1 MTTND
6 PYSTFAQRFNL
17 ADYSDILDPNS
28 ADYKDW
34 QIVRGPARKAYE
46 EQLLSGWSG
55 KGPTQFSLSASVN
68 PKYEKFK
75 LGVQDQLKSF
85 DDSYGAMSGQIA
97 DYRAEKARIDAMPS
111 EAPGAWQGVSNAMT
125 PQQERERAQFNAK
138 YAGEPPVGWNDGA
151 GVLGMGTGFN
161 GAGNKDWNDYNI
173 SRLLKGEDISYEDFG
188 KGAHN
193 LSDVTGNN
201 TATKFL
207 RKQWDPLY
215 QTKAS
220 RTLNQNL
227 GTQLGLTQEEV
238 NKVAGLVS
246 ASSYQDRFAQNKSPF
261 AIGKGGKTLDN
272 VGTDQ
277 YTTALMDY
285 AETKYGN
292 QLPEEYRGAINDQAF
307 GIDKQLRKLNK
318 APRSKSGGLFHA
330 IFSGLDPI
338 LDKIDPLHDKTQNLI
353 TDLIGADSQEQA
365 FSTIAPA
372 VVDFFVPGLGS
383 GLSAANSLT
392 VGDPGGAALSAIG
405 SYLGATGTAPNIT
418 GSVPVDKA
426 LTQAGLSGL
435 KTGIGGGDWSD
446 ILKAAGLAG
455 ASSYGSSAMGD
466 TLKTNEVGAL
476 GRAAANTG
484 YSALTGGIRSEVLGG
499 DFGKGAV
506 YGALGGVSG
515 AVSNYASRIANNFL
529 KAEYPELA
537 NNPEVVKQIT
547 NFITSQLVK
556 KARNP

>member
-1 MTTND
+1 M
-6 PYSTFAQRFNL
+6 
-17 ADYSDILDPNS
+17 IL
-28 ADYKDW
+28 
-34 QIVRGPARKAYE
+34 
-46 EQLLSGWSG
+46 
-55 KGPTQFSLSASVN
+55 
-68 PKYEKFK
+68 
-75 LGVQDQLKSF
+75 
-85 DDSYGAMSGQIA
+85 
-97 DYRAEKARIDAMPS
+97 
-111 EAPGAWQGVSNAMT
+111 
-125 PQQERERAQFNAK
+125 
-138 YAGEPPVGWNDGA
+138 
-151 GVLGMGTGFN
+151 
-161 GAGNKDWNDYNI
+161 
-173 SRLLKGEDISYEDFG
+173 
-188 KGAHN
+188 
-193 LSDVTGNN
+193 
-201 TATKFL
+201 
-207 RKQWDPLY
+207 
-215 QTKAS
+215 
-220 RTLNQNL
+220 
-227 GTQLGLTQEEV
+227 
-238 NKVAGLVS
+238 
-246 ASSYQDRFAQNKSPF
+246 
-261 AIGKGGKTLDN
+261 
-272 VGTDQ
+272 
-277 YTTALMDY
+277 
-285 AETKYGN
+285 
-292 QLPEEYRGAINDQAF
+292 
-307 GIDKQLRKLNK
+307 
-318 APRSKSGGLFHA
+318 
-330 IFSGLDPI
+330 
-338 LDKIDPLHDKTQNLI
+338 
-353 TDLIGADSQEQA
+353 
-365 FSTIAPA
+365 PA